1 MAAIVCAAQGGDVFG
16 PQPGEAKPQPRLLPS
31 GLSAG
36 AGHGLWK
43 VEVTGATGSLPAR
56 VSSGNTHWRTSR
68 QWHPEHHATLPC
80 PTQAAATQER
90 WARARQLLDDH
101 AARRISSDAQRR
113 CLTGLAPLD
122 EALGGGMPLGTLCE
136 MVAANEG
143 LGVTD
148 LALRV
153 AWAATG
159 HTRMLFLID
168 PPGHLYP
175 PTFVRRGVG
184 LQRLVILRGLRRTDA
199 IWAMEQILRC
209 GAVGAV
215 LGLFGVPDVRSARRL
230 QLAAEAGGRLG
241 LLVHGDTEGI
251 PAQFAALRMI
261 FSAKR
266 QSGNEATR
274 QPGNQPGRARL
285 LPSQGGEAPC
295 QPREGQVPTN
305 VGWPAEPSSLS
316 PQHSALSTTFSR
328 RLHVRLLKTRTQT
341 ALDSFL
347 LELGDAAGDVRV
359 HAVPGD
365 GRADVQHRA
374 IG

>member
-16 PQPGEAKPQPRLLPS
+16 PQPGEAKPQPRPLPS
-31 GLSAG
+31 GETA
-36 AGHGLWK
+36 
-43 VEVTGATGSLPAR
+43 ETR
-56 VSSGNTHWRTSR
+56 
-68 QWHPEHHATLPC
+68 
-80 PTQAAATQER
+80 ER

-175 PTFVRRGVG
+175 PTLVRRGVG

-261 FSAKR
+261 IETAKTSEVLSVFSSVPQGPALASNP
-266 QSGNEATR
+266 QSRSEAQIPARRGTIHNPQFTR
-274 QPGNQPGRARL
+274 
-285 LPSQGGEAPC
+285 C
-295 QPREGQVPTN
+295 
-305 VGWPAEPSSLS
+305 
-316 PQHSALSTTFSR
+316 
-328 RLHVRLLKTRTQT
+328 LHVRLLKTRTRT

-365 GRADVQHRA
+365 GRVDVRHRA